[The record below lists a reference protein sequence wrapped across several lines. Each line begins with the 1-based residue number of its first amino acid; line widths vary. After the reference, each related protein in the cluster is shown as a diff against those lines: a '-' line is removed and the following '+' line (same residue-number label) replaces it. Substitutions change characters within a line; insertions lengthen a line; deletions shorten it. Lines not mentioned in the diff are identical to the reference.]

1 MITSVL
7 RDHETCDRYSRL
19 MHMTMTMINRQI
31 FAPLLVA
38 VVMLTTASAQTPA
51 PAASEEKGLTSY
63 VEFGGTSNSEGQVY
77 RVDSSVG
84 YKFNQHFATDVGVPI
99 YFVRASSATGTS
111 ENGIGNPYLDLK
123 FKALNPTLNFGSVVT
138 GYAPLADSKK
148 GLSTGR
154 ATFDW
159 TNRVD
164 HSFSSLTPF
173 ADIGLSNTTLDTR
186 LFIRPYTTLGM
197 NTHFEGG
204 SSLDLGRFFSVGA
217 SGYDIVPFGQQT
229 VFSKVTPGS
238 AQSAG
243 HGHAFQNNQQT
254 TGSADIAKDDGFST
268 WIEVTPKTY
277 VDMELAY
284 TRSMNYDLNSVSFT
298 IGMNVG
304 YLAHRKS
311 K

>member
-1 MITSVL
+1 
-7 RDHETCDRYSRL
+7 
-19 MHMTMTMINRQI
+19 MTMLTRPI
-31 FAPLLVA
+31 FAPLLA
-38 VVMLTTASAQTPA
+38 AIVMVTVASAQSPTPA
-51 PAASEEKGLTSY
+51 GLEDKGITSY

-77 RVDSSVG
+77 RIDSSVG
-84 YKFNQHFATDVGVPI
+84 YKFNQHFTTDIGLPI
-99 YFVRASSATGTS
+99 YFVRGSSSTGIS
-111 ENGIGNPYLDLK
+111 ENGIGNPYLDMK
-123 FKALNPTLNFGSVVT
+123 FKALNPTLNFGSVLT

-173 ADIGLSNTTLDTR
+173 VDIGLSNTTLDTR

-204 SSLDLGRFFSVGA
+204 TSLDLGRFFSLGA
-217 SGYDIVPFGQQT
+217 SGYAIVPFGQQT

-238 AQSAG
+238 AQSAS

-254 TGSADIAKDDGFST
+254 TGSADIAKDNGFST
-268 WIEVTPKTY
+268 WLELTPKAY

-311 K
+311 Q

>member
-1 MITSVL
+1 MLT
-7 RDHETCDRYSRL
+7 RP
-19 MHMTMTMINRQI
+19 I
-31 FAPLLVA
+31 FAPLLA
-38 VVMLTTASAQTPA
+38 AIVMVTVASAQSPTPA
-51 PAASEEKGLTSY
+51 GLEDKGVTSY

-77 RVDSSVG
+77 RIDSSVG
-84 YKFNQHFATDVGVPI
+84 YKFNQHFTTDIGLPI
-99 YFVRASSATGTS
+99 YFVRGSSSTGIS

-123 FKALNPTLNFGSVVT
+123 FKALNPTLNFGSVLT

-173 ADIGLSNTTLDTR
+173 VDIGLSNTTLDTR

-204 SSLDLGRFFSVGA
+204 TSLDLGRFFSLGA
-217 SGYDIVPFGQQT
+217 SGYAIVPFGQQT

-238 AQSAG
+238 AQSAS

-254 TGSADIAKDDGFST
+254 TGSADIAKDNGFST
-268 WIEVTPKTY
+268 WLELTPKAY

-311 K
+311 Q

>member
-1 MITSVL
+1 
-7 RDHETCDRYSRL
+7 
-19 MHMTMTMINRQI
+19 MHMTMLTRSITV
-31 FAPLLVA
+31 PLVVA
-38 VVMLTTASAQTPA
+38 VIAVTISSAQSSA
-51 PAASEEKGLTSY
+51 PAGLEDKGITSY

-77 RVDSSVG
+77 RIDSSVG
-84 YKFNQHFATDVGVPI
+84 YQFNQHLTTDVGLPI
-99 YFVRASSATGTS
+99 YFVRASGSTGVS
-111 ENGIGNPYLDLK
+111 ENGVGNPYLDLK
-123 FKALNPTLNFGSVVT
+123 FKALNPALNFGSVLT

-173 ADIGLSNTTLDTR
+173 ADIGLSNTTVDTR

-204 SSLDLGRFFSVGA
+204 TNLDLGKFVTVGA

-229 VFSKVTPGS
+229 VFSKVTSGAGQAGS
-238 AQSAG
+238 RS
-243 HGHAFQNNQQT
+243 HAFQNNQQT
-254 TGSADIAKDDGFST
+254 TGSADLAKDDGFST
-268 WIEVTPKTY
+268 WFNVTPKPY
-277 VDMELAY
+277 VDLELAY
-284 TRSMNYDLNSVSFT
+284 TRSMNFDLNSVSFT

-311 K
+311 Q

>member
-1 MITSVL
+1 MQKIMKTYKALGFLFVL
-7 RDHETCDRYSRL
+7 SMSMCV
-19 MHMTMTMINRQI
+19 I
-31 FAPLLVA
+31 
-38 VVMLTTASAQTPA
+38 ASAQSPSPSA
-51 PAASEEKGLTSY
+51 IEDKGITSY
-63 VEFGGTSNSEGQVY
+63 VEFGGTSNADGQLY
-77 RVDSSVG
+77 RLDSSFG
-84 YKFNQHFATDVGVPI
+84 YKFNQHFTTDVGLPI
-99 YFVRASSATGTS
+99 YFIRSSGTTGVS

-123 FKALNPTLNFGSVVT
+123 FKVLNPSLNFGSVLT

-204 SSLDLGRFFSVGA
+204 TTLDLGRSVSVGA

-229 VFSKVTPGS
+229 VFSKVTPGA
-238 AQSAG
+238 AQASS
-243 HGHAFQNNQQT
+243 HGHAFLNNQQT
-254 TGSADIAKDDGFST
+254 TGTADIAKDNGFST
-268 WIEVTPKTY
+268 WVDLTPKPY
-277 VDMELAY
+277 VDLELAY
-284 TRSMNYDLNSVSFT
+284 TRSMNFDINSVSFT

-304 YLAHRKS
+304 YLAHRSS